1 MLEMSVNR
9 STNDTAQN
17 CLVGAWRSG
26 DWNGIIQKILISNRG
41 ASCYTTCRFASAS
54 RRLTRKFFFFFFSW
68 SVAGFCSGLESLSFH
83 LSRCTDIEVRE
94 KVVTE
99 VTGCFA
105 DFSSTRVSIY

>member
-1 MLEMSVNR
+1 MSNEEFFF
-9 STNDTAQN
+9 
-17 CLVGAWRSG
+17 LVGLLLDSAV
-26 DWNGIIQKILISNRG
+26 DWKVS
-41 ASCYTTCRFASAS
+41 
-54 RRLTRKFFFFFFSW
+54 
-68 SVAGFCSGLESLSFH
+68 